1 MKVRL
6 VADIDEDVKKKAQI
20 YAIQNDATLGEI
32 TEKALM
38 FYLNPPEAEKK
49 DSELEIN

>member
-6 VADIDEDVKKKAQI
+6 VADIEEDVKKEAQI

-38 FYLNPPEAEKK
+38 FFLNPPVQDNKEV
-49 DSELEIN
+49 EIN